1 ATDDGH
7 GVITGDGSGTVRYAR
22 GELVFRPAV
31 LPAGGAELTIDYE
44 WGPPQE
50 ANFAHPLR
58 NADGTVTVRLA
69 QTDIRPNTVELEFN
83 LLIENYQSIS
93 GTPAEMQVVQRVDPI
108 KIARDTGAGAFDS
121 AVVGRIDYA
130 TGTITFRPDT
140 TVNIPFARYSV
151 QQLGWTVEGN
161 ERRPVYRNTFS
172 HWEYK
177 PAGAAMPIDESGYV
191 KVRYR
196 AADAANAATET
207 VTLAQLEVDLTD
219 HYAEAIVP
227 GS

>member
-1 ATDDGH
+1 RITWPDGARQRVATDDGH

-31 LPAGGAELTIDYE
+31 LPAGGAELTLDYE

-69 QTDIRPNTVELEFN
+69 QTDLRPNTVELEFN

-108 KIARDTGAGAFDS
+108 KIARDTGGGAFDA

-151 QQLGWTVEGN
+151 QQLGWTVEG
-161 ERRPVYRNTFS
+161 
-172 HWEYK
+172 
-177 PAGAAMPIDESGYV
+177 
-191 KVRYR
+191 
-196 AADAANAATET
+196 
-207 VTLAQLEVDLTD
+207 
-219 HYAEAIVP
+219 
-227 GS
+227 